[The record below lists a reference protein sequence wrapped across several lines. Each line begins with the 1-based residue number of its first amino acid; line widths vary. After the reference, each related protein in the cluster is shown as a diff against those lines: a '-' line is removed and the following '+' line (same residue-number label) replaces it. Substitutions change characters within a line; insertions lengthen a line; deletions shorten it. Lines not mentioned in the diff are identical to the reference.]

1 MTIFQRV
8 ALLLIVSAGNVCFAQ
23 SIEIKGIEFRD
34 SKLVIDYDLLDSLE
48 GRFYSV
54 RVYSST
60 DGFLNPLT
68 KIMGDEGLEVKPGRD
83 KTIAWAFKEE
93 LPPGFD
99 GKVSVEVRGRIFVP
113 FIGVAGINH
122 YKVFKR
128 KRKYNLTWTGGTAQN
143 VLNFDLYNGEK
154 KVHTF
159 PNLANVGH
167 YAFEFPPHI
176 KPGKDYRFRIS
187 DTKNKEEVVYTESFR
202 IKRKAPLLLKIIP
215 TLVVGYAAYFFLQSG
230 KKGAPPDNGLGDPL
244 LPGFPGS

>member
-1 MTIFQRV
+1 MITIRRIVF
-8 ALLLIVSAGNVCFAQ
+8 LLIASVGNVCLAQ
-23 SIEIKGIEFRD
+23 NIEIRGIAFTD
-34 SKLVIDYDLLDSLE
+34 NKLVIGYDLLDSLE
-48 GRFYSV
+48 GRFYSI
-54 RVYSST
+54 RVYAST

-83 KTIAWAFKEE
+83 KTISWAFKEE

-113 FIGVAGINH
+113 FIGVPGISQ

-167 YAFEFPPHI
+167 YSFEFPPYI
-176 KPGKDYRFRIS
+176 KPDKNYRFRIS
-187 DTKNKEEVVYTESFR
+187 DTMNKEEVVYTDLFR
-202 IKRKAPLLLKIIP
+202 IKRKVPLLFKVIP
-215 TLVVGYAAYFFLQSG
+215 TLIAGYAAYFFLQG
-230 KKGAPPDNGLGDPL
+230 NDEAAPLDNGLGDPPP
-244 LPGFPGS
+244 PGFPGS